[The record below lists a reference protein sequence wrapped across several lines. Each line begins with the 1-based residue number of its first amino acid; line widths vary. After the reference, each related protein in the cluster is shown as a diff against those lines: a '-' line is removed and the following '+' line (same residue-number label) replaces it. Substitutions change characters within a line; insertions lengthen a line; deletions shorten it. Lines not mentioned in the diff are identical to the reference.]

1 MWLLSRAR
9 CVSSISLGLSSI
21 SRIVLALIWSPKCE
35 VERRAAIHL
44 RFGPNAPAVAVN
56 DALHGG
62 QVDAGAWKFGRPV
75 QALKGSE
82 QRTGVCHIEAG
93 APAVLNNS
101 IAPKARRTRR
111 RCSLMAIGIVCPPII
126 ERRPPTPWVSARPG
140 TAGATTSPVNQ
151 TRALAETLRDAG

>member
-35 VERRAAIHL
+35 VERRAPVHL
-44 RFGPNAPAVAVN
+44 RFGPDAPAVAVN

-62 QVDAGAWKFGRPV
+62 QADAGAWKFGRPV

-82 QRTGVCHIEAG
+82 QRTSVCHIEAG
-93 APAVLNNS
+93 AVVAHIKRGLAFGLRPTDFNPRFGLF
-101 IAPKARRTRR
+101 ARE
-111 RCSLMAIGIVCPPII
+111 LGGVAQQVGQGDFQQ
-126 ERRPPTPWVSARPG
+126 PG
-140 TAGATTSPVNQ
+140 VATGRQP
-151 TRALAETLRDAG
+151 RL